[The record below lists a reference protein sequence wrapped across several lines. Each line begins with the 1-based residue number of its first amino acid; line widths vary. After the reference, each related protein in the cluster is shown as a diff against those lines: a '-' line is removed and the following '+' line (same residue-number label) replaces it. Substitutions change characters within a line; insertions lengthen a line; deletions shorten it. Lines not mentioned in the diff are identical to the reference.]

1 MRQRYLRSLAVL
13 LVALFVSL
21 TLYSCGGS
29 DNSHPTLMPTNTQGS
44 APPYISRSWE
54 AWESGNKLDLND
66 VKVDNGYGTCSQN
79 TFKWN
84 GTIVVSQTNDG
95 KYFEFPANNNLTL
108 FDPYSN
114 TAYEVY
120 DNSTAKNRST
130 DTLVADKIDLNK
142 GQATEFTWLE
152 NAIYNIDENYLAD
165 VSTLVK
171 NHIILAYEHVQN
183 DSGSAVNTVT
193 TYDFDLVNQTVD
205 NTTFDNYVIPDNI
218 ESLGVDNGSLVG
230 VIPLKYEPL
239 DSTTGEGE
247 KTFAYINPNNALIEG
262 TGVDTGYTTTNTLPA
277 TFSPHYPPT
286 VANGHIYLSTINTSD
301 NTSIFN
307 VSDALSNIMQ
317 KTLTM
322 TDMFDTDTN
331 LSYEN
336 FGFSKPVASL
346 DGKYVFVPTYLA
358 LPDPDNTSNTI
369 KFYFV
374 DKVDTKTNSIASV
387 FSVYMIKGWQLRQ
400 ITASPDGKY
409 VYAIVSDSEEIP
421 NFVELLVANTEN
433 GEEKAYKL
441 YIDQNLE
448 GVLDIDYT
456 PSSHMEVTTDGAYL
470 YIPLMLFNNQQG
482 QGYLYI
488 AEIPTSLLN
497 NSVQ

>member
-1 MRQRYLRSLAVL
+1 MKQSYLRKLGVL
-13 LVALFVSL
+13 LATLSIPL

-29 DNSHPTLMPTNTQGS
+29 STTPPKVKPAGSTTQ
-44 APPYISRSWE
+44 PYVSRSWE
-54 AWESGNKLDLND
+54 TWQNGSKLNLND
-66 VKVDNGYGTCSQN
+66 VKVDNGYGICSQN

-84 GTIVVSQTNDG
+84 GTIVISQTKDG
-95 KYFEFPANNNLTL
+95 KYFEYPVNNNLTL

-120 DNSTAKNRST
+120 DNSTAKNKST

-152 NAIYNIDENYLAD
+152 NAIYNIGENYLAD

-183 DSGSAVNTVT
+183 IGGNATNTVT
-193 TYDFDLVNQTVD
+193 AYDFDLVNQTVD
-205 NTTFDNYVIPDNI
+205 NVTFNDYTVSDNVM
-218 ESLGVDNGSLVG
+218 SLGVDNGSLVG
-230 VIPLKYEPL
+230 VIPLEYEPL
-239 DSTTGEGE
+239 DSTTGVGE
-247 KTFAYINPNNALIEG
+247 KAFAYINPNNALIEG

-277 TFSPHYPPT
+277 TFNPYFPPT

-307 VSDALSNIMQ
+307 VSDALSNITQ

-322 TDMFDTDTN
+322 TDMFDTNTT
-331 LSYEN
+331 LSYKN
-336 FGFSKPVASL
+336 FGFLKPVASL

-369 KFYFV
+369 QFYFV

-387 FSVYMIKGWQLRQ
+387 FSVYMIKGWYLNQ
-400 ITASPDGKY
+400 ITTSPDGKY
-409 VYAIVSDSEEIP
+409 VYAIVSDNEEIP

-441 YIDQNLE
+441 YIDQSLK
-448 GVLDIDYT
+448 GVLGSDYS
-456 PSSHMEVTTDGAYL
+456 PSSHMEATTDGSYL
-470 YIPLMLFNNQQG
+470 YIPLMLFTNQQTS
-482 QGYLYI
+482 LYI
-488 AEIPTSLLN
+488 TEIPTSTLN